1 MLSPILDACAS
12 TVQLARHI
20 RSGDFSAREVV
31 EAHVRRIEAVNPGLN
46 AVVLPLFERALA
58 EADAADA
65 RRARGEGLGVLHGVP
80 VTIKENFDVAGTPT
94 TAGVVARRS
103 HVALQDAAA
112 VARLRDAGAIVVGK
126 TNLAQLMLF
135 VESDNPVFGRTNNP
149 WNRER
154 SPGGSSGGEGAI
166 VAAGGSAI
174 GLGNDIGGS
183 IRNPAHCCGICGI
196 MPTPGRVPYEGAFD
210 PNNREDGIKSVAGPL
225 ARSVDDLALALRVL
239 AADAIEPRTVEM
251 QQLRVGFYVHNGI
264 FAASPALRR
273 AVNEAQAALAAL
285 GVAVEAFEPPR
296 PSEAFRIYLAML
308 GSDGAALQGDALR
321 GSKRDPRVNMLIG
334 LTRFPNVLRP
344 AAASI
349 ASALGQRRTATAIQA
364 LKRRSPGERNL
375 VAEMRANY
383 QRELLSALDA
393 RRLDAIVCPPFALPA
408 VTHGATANLLD
419 ALSYTA
425 LFNLVG
431 WPAGVVAATCVR
443 QAEESDRPKSADIE
457 EVTARKVERGSAG
470 LPIGVQIAARPFRE
484 DVVLALMGGLEEYF
498 RGASDYPKTP
508 IDPR

>member
-1 MLSPILDACAS
+1 
-12 TVQLARHI
+12 
-20 RSGDFSAREVV
+20 
-31 EAHVRRIEAVNPGLN
+31 
-46 AVVLPLFERALA
+46 
-58 EADAADA
+58 
-65 RRARGEGLGVLHGVP
+65 
-80 VTIKENFDVAGTPT
+80 
-94 TAGVVARRS
+94 
-103 HVALQDAAA
+103 
-112 VARLRDAGAIVVGK
+112 
-126 TNLAQLMLF
+126 
-135 VESDNPVFGRTNNP
+135 
-149 WNRER
+149 
-154 SPGGSSGGEGAI
+154 
-166 VAAGGSAI
+166 
-174 GLGNDIGGS
+174 
-183 IRNPAHCCGICGI
+183 
-196 MPTPGRVPYEGAFD
+196 
-210 PNNREDGIKSVAGPL
+210 
-225 ARSVDDLALALRVL
+225 
-239 AADAIEPRTVEM
+239 M

-364 LKRRSPGERNL
+364 LKRRSPEERNR

-393 RRLDAIVCPPFALPA
+393 RRLDALVCPPFALPA

-431 WPAGVVAATCVR
+431 WPAGVVVATCVR

-457 EVTARKVERGSAG
+457 EVTARKVERGSTG

-484 DVVLALMGGLEEYF
+484 DVVLALMGRLEEHF